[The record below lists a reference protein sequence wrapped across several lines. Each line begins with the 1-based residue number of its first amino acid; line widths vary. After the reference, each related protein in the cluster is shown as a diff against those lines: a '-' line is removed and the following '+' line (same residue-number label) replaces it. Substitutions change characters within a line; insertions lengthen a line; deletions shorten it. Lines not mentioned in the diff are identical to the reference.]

1 MSTPHTLP
9 DDAAGSARADTAEQR
24 LARQLEALRRVLCD
38 AAMARLD
45 RLGSDAARPAFRP
58 GSAAASGWT
67 LVDVVPDDDDA
78 RVLRDVQRC
87 ESAMQ
92 RLSAGRYGLCV
103 DCGKAISAKALEARP
118 EIERCAACQV
128 VQERGRFAPSRART
142 EDA

>member
-1 MSTPHTLP
+1 MSTPHTP
-9 DDAAGSARADTAEQR
+9 PADGAGSARVDAAEQR
-24 LARQLEALRRVLCD
+24 LARQLEELRRVLCD

-45 RLGSDAARPAFRP
+45 RLGSDAARPSFRTDSP
-58 GSAAASGWT
+58 AASGWT
-67 LVDVVPDDDDA
+67 LVDLAPDDDDA

-103 DCGKAISAKALEARP
+103 DCGKTIAAKALEASP